1 MMTEEEARKRWCPF
15 VRYATRDDGGD
26 YPERAHVVTG
36 NRFLHKPGPGLTNCI
51 ASGCMAWRWMPGY
64 RLKRGEEVPAGAP
77 MFREVENDTYTDR
90 VGFCG
95 LAGKP

>member
-51 ASGCMAWRWMPGY
+51 ASGCMAWRWTGFPAERLGY
-64 RLKRGEEVPAGAP
+64 
-77 MFREVENDTYTDR
+77 
-90 VGFCG
+90 CG